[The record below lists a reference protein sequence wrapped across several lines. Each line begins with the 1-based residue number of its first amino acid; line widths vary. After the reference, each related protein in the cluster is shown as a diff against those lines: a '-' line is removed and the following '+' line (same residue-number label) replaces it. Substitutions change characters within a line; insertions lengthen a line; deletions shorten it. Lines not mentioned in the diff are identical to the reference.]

1 MLLILTLKLQPFI
14 DFNYNN
20 MHIRWQKH
28 TWHWHQ
34 SCTHPRLLDRNMF
47 KKRLFPWFSHQH
59 KSVKLFKTVIH
70 YFGSLQLVFNMNKDL
85 YKIPTFFNVT
95 ALVIILILN
104 FQYFCPP
111 FPPFF
116 QPHSSQSGQT
126 SFLIRKLHN
135 IT

>member
-1 MLLILTLKLQPFI
+1 
-14 DFNYNN
+14 

-34 SCTHPRLLDRNMF
+34 SCLFQKNCDNPQYCITTVDCHSFFETDVIYPRLLDGIDMF

-59 KSVKLFKTVIH
+59 KSVKLFKIKTVIH
-70 YFGSLQLVFNMNKDL
+70 FFGSLKFVCGINTDL
-85 YKIPTFFNVT
+85 YKYASLQIRTFFNVT

-111 FPPFF
+111 FPPF
-116 QPHSSQSGQT
+116 
-126 SFLIRKLHN
+126 L
-135 IT
+135 